1 MNMSKSTPVMTP
13 NPKAGSSIKDLL
25 FLAHAYEENGE
36 YGIAKL
42 LYERASTSFEGMLDY
57 AQFLLKAQPWG
68 EMSKQEQMKKAES
81 MLVYVAGNSNDED
94 QIGRACMMLA
104 DLYQNTNAIR
114 SLGYYMR
121 ANRYG
126 KNIDPNLQAQL
137 LKRVAKMEIA
147 EVEHDVPACYIVGA
161 EFVELGHDLATMKWA
176 IYFLEMVVQSN
187 YKQLAGLAAMLMADV
202 YEEQYH
208 DKEQSTYYKKIAV
221 KNGNPEAL
229 ARRQI
234 ASAL

>member
-25 FLAHAYEENGE
+25 FLAHAYEEKGE

-42 LYERASTSFEGMLDY
+42 LYERASTNFEGMLDY
-57 AQFLLKAQPWG
+57 AHFLLRTQPWG

-81 MLVYVAGNSNDED
+81 MLVYVAGNSNDKN
-94 QIGRACMMLA
+94 QIGCACMMLA
-104 DLYQNTNAIR
+104 DLYKPKNMLR

-126 KNIDPNLQAQL
+126 KNVDSNLQTQL

-147 EVEHDVPACYIVGA
+147 EVERDIHACYILGT
-161 EFVELGHDLATMKWA
+161 EFAKLGFDPMTMKWTM
-176 IYFLEMVVQSN
+176 YFLEMVAQSEQ
-187 YKQLAGLAAMLMADV
+187 KQLAGLAAKLLADL

-208 DKEQSTYYKKIAV
+208 DKKLSAYYKKIAA
-221 KNGNPEAL
+221 KNGNPEIL
-229 ARRQI
+229 TRR
-234 ASAL
+234 

>member
-1 MNMSKSTPVMTP
+1 MNKSKATAVMTP
-13 NPKAGSSIKDLL
+13 NPKPGSSIKDLL

-57 AQFLLKAQPWG
+57 AHFLLRVQPWG

-81 MLVYVAGNSNDED
+81 MLIYVEGNSNYAN
-94 QIGRACMMLA
+94 QIAYACMMLA
-104 DLYQNTNAIR
+104 DLYRHANAIR

-126 KNIDPNLQAQL
+126 KNVDSNLQTQL

-147 EVEHDVPACYIVGA
+147 EVERDIHACYILGT
-161 EFVELGHDLATMKWA
+161 EFAKLGFDPMTMKWTM
-176 IYFLEMVVQSN
+176 YFLEMVAQSEQ
-187 YKQLAGLAAMLMADV
+187 KQLAGLAAMLLADL
-202 YEEQYH
+202 YEEQHH
-208 DKEQSTYYKKIAV
+208 DKKLSAYYKKIAA
-221 KNGNPEAL
+221 KNGNPAIL
-229 ARRQI
+229 ARR
-234 ASAL
+234 

>member
-1 MNMSKSTPVMTP
+1 MNKCKVTAVMTP

-81 MLVYVAGNSNDED
+81 MLIYVEGNSNYGK
-94 QIGRACMMLA
+94 QIAYACMMLA
-104 DLYQNTNAIR
+104 DLYRHANAIR

-126 KNIDPNLQAQL
+126 KNVDSNLQTQL
-137 LKRVAKMEIA
+137 LKRVAKMEIV
-147 EVEHDVPACYIVGA
+147 EVEHDTHACYILGT
-161 EFVELGHDLATMKWA
+161 EFAKLGFDPITMKWA
-176 IYFLEMVVQSN
+176 MYFLEMVVQSN
-187 YKQLAGLAAMLMADV
+187 HKQLAGLAAMLMADI

-208 DKEQSTYYKKIAV
+208 DKMQSAYYKKIAA
-221 KNGNPEAL
+221 KNGNPAIL
-229 ARRQI
+229 ARR
-234 ASAL
+234 